1 MPLHG
6 TEQEAQRRRD
16 YLRTEL
22 MSLGERLRSV
32 EEQLKDTTRRL
43 DLAERMI
50 QNGSSG
56 IGSGAVPFS

>member
-1 MPLHG
+1 
-6 TEQEAQRRRD
+6 
-16 YLRTEL
+16 